1 LLPNISG
8 SGTNLGIAATY
19 YFYNGAWRRVGYP
32 AANSYNDDI
41 LIPDTY
47 VTVRN
52 PSATTTLTT
61 MGNVLTGN
69 FMTALS
75 TQTLGAQD
83 NPVAIPRPVNT
94 SLDNLGLITSGAF
107 IPSTSTISHKD
118 TLIVLSNTNGEFS
131 PPPAASYYYYAGTS
145 GTGWQQIGQP
155 FTLTSGTAVIPAGT
169 GFIVRKIATSNGA
182 SAFWQNPATY

>member
-1 LLPNISG
+1 
-8 SGTNLGIAATY
+8 
-19 YFYNGAWRRVGYP
+19 
-32 AANSYNDDI
+32 
-41 LIPDTY
+41 
-47 VTVRN
+47 
-52 PSATTTLTT
+52 
-61 MGNVLTGN
+61 
-69 FMTALS
+69 
-75 TQTLGAQD
+75 
-83 NPVAIPRPVNT
+83 VNT